1 MAFEPRTDII
11 EAEAIRPIRSR
22 LRLMLR
28 LLTSEPLLTVGTLI
42 SFAMAL
48 IAVFPDLFAA
58 YDPRD
63 TDALAALQGP
73 STAHWFGT
81 DTLGRDVFS
90 RVIYGT
96 RTSISVAG
104 VSVGFSLLVGSTLG
118 LIAGYLGGFVDQL
131 LGRLMDVV
139 FSLPALLLAVAIAG
153 VLGPN
158 VRNAIIA
165 IAIVYTPH
173 FFRVARSGAITMSAR
188 PFVMATRLV
197 GAKNTRI
204 VLRHILPN
212 VSALLMVQ
220 TTVSFAY
227 AILLEASLSFLG
239 LGVQPPNP
247 SWGSILNEG
256 RPFLQLAPWMSIF
269 PGLMILLSVLSVN
282 LVGDTLRDR
291 WDTSQGAR
299 R

>member
-1 MAFEPRTDII
+1 MGSPHRTD
-11 EAEAIRPIRSR
+11 EARLEPTHPIRTR
-22 LRLMLR
+22 LRAVRRVLAE
-28 LLTSEPLLTVGTLI
+28 EPLLTIGILI
-42 SFAMAL
+42 SFIMLL
-48 IAVFPDLFAA
+48 IAMFPEFFAT

-63 TDALAALQGP
+63 TDALAPLQGP

-81 DTLGRDVFS
+81 DTLGRDVYS
-90 RVIYGT
+90 RVIHGT
-96 RTSISVAG
+96 RTSIAVSG
-104 VSVGFSLLVGSTLG
+104 ISVGFALLVGSTLG
-118 LIAGYLGGFVDQL
+118 LISGYFGGFVDQL

-153 VLGPN
+153 VLGPS

-165 IAIVYTPH
+165 IGVVYTPH

-188 PFVMATRLV
+188 PFVMASRLI
-197 GAKNTRI
+197 GARHRRI
-204 VLRHILPN
+204 VIRHILPN

-256 RPFLQLAPWMSIF
+256 RPFLQLAGWMSIF

-291 WDTSQGAR
+291 WDTSQGSG
-299 R
+299 

>member
-1 MAFEPRTDII
+1 MASPPRIDDVPT
-11 EAEAIRPIRSR
+11 EATRPIRRR
-22 LRLMLR
+22 LGAAMRVLA
-28 LLTSEPLLTVGTLI
+28 SEPLLTIGILI
-42 SFAMAL
+42 SFLMAL
-48 IAVFPDLFAA
+48 IALFPEFFAT

-73 STAHWFGT
+73 SSAHWFGT
-81 DTLGRDVFS
+81 DTLGRDVYS
-90 RVIYGT
+90 RVIWGT
-96 RTSISVAG
+96 RTSIGVAG
-104 VSVGFSLLVGSTLG
+104 ISVGFSLLVGSTLG
-118 LIAGYLGGFVDQL
+118 LIAGYFGRFVDQL

-153 VLGPN
+153 VLGPS

-165 IAIVYTPH
+165 IGVVYTPH
-173 FFRVARSGAITMSAR
+173 FFRVARSGSIAMSAR
-188 PFVMATRLV
+188 PFVMATRLI
-197 GAKNTRI
+197 GAKNSRI

-256 RPFLQLAPWMSIF
+256 RPFLQLGPWMSIF

-291 WDTSQGAR
+291 WDTSQVSD
-299 R
+299 

>member
-1 MAFEPRTDII
+1 MASPPRIDDVPT
-11 EAEAIRPIRSR
+11 EVTRPIRRR
-22 LRLMLR
+22 LGAAMRVLA
-28 LLTSEPLLTVGTLI
+28 SEPLLTIGILI
-42 SFAMAL
+42 SFLMAL
-48 IAVFPDLFAA
+48 IALFPEFFAT

-81 DTLGRDVFS
+81 DTLGRDVYS
-90 RVIYGT
+90 RVIWGT
-96 RTSISVAG
+96 RTSIGVAG
-104 VSVGFSLLVGSTLG
+104 ISVGFSLLVGSTLG
-118 LIAGYLGGFVDQL
+118 LIAGYFGRFVDQL

-153 VLGPN
+153 VLGPS

-165 IAIVYTPH
+165 IGVVYTPH
-173 FFRVARSGAITMSAR
+173 FFRVARSGSIAMSAR
-188 PFVMATRLV
+188 PFVMATRLI
-197 GAKNTRI
+197 GAKNSRI

-239 LGVQPPNP
+239 LGVQSPNP

-256 RPFLQLAPWMSIF
+256 RPFLQLGPWMSIF

-291 WDTSQGAR
+291 WDTSQVSD
-299 R
+299 